1 MVDDARIWAA
11 YQIMCH
17 LSQLGMRSLGKE
29 ETTCIQGLMAS
40 HQFIPFWVLSG
51 LVHG

>member
-1 MVDDARIWAA
+1 MDDAHIWAA

-29 ETTCIQGLMAS
+29 ETTCIQGTDG
-40 HQFIPFWVLSG
+40 IPSVYSLRVLSG